1 MDIAQLLTA
10 GLLVALALAHSVA
23 GETGF
28 IRPMLAAEWTIADVP
43 RWAADRLLRV
53 AWHLT
58 SVAWVALAVIALDGS
73 ALAAVSVASL
83 ASGAMMLV
91 GLAGHPAWPA
101 FLVAGLSGLYAD
113 GLLTSPVLAIGAGTA
128 VATCAALAGL
138 HLYWALGGH
147 WMLDGAVPTT
157 AEGVPAF
164 RPGRLA
170 CLAVTAALTAFG
182 GLIAVAAAT
191 DEHGLVTAGVL
202 AGVVVLALRAIG
214 DGRHAGFT
222 KRERTTRF
230 GRLDDTW
237 FTPLAVL
244 LAIAASSAVL

>member
-10 GLLVALALAHSVA
+10 GLLVTLAVAHSVA

-28 IRPMLAAEWTIADVP
+28 IRPILAADWTIAEVP
-43 RWAADRLLRV
+43 RWAANRLLRT

-58 SVAWVALAVIALDGS
+58 SVAWLALAVIAVDGS
-73 ALAAVSVASL
+73 ALAAISVASL
-83 ASGAMMLV
+83 ASGVMMLI

-113 GLLTSPVLAIGAGTA
+113 GLLTSSVLAA
-128 VATCAALAGL
+128 VAGVAVVTAAALSGL
-138 HLYWALGGH
+138 HVYWALGGRR
-147 WMLDGAVPTT
+147 MLDGAVPTT
-157 AEGVPAF
+157 ADGTPTF
-164 RPGRLA
+164 TPGPLA
-170 CLAVTAALTAFG
+170 TL
-182 GLIAVAAAT
+182 AVAALLAGLGALVATAAIT
-191 DEHGLVTAGVL
+191 DEPWPVTAGVL
-202 AGVVVLALRAIG
+202 VGIAVLSLRAIG

-222 KRERTTRF
+222 KRERDTRF

-244 LAIAASSAVL
+244 LALASAAAVL